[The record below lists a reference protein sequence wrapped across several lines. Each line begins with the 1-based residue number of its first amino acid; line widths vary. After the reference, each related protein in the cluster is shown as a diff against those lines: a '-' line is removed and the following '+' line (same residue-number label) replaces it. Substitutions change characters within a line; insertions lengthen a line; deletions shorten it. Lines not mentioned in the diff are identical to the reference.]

1 MSPFSRPV
9 LVPSLVLCSPV
20 LWDAYQGVVA
30 WSDAL
35 NRFLLV
41 LGVCWVAVS
50 VVHALAF
57 SPPGPA
63 PPVVTP
69 MPSPATARRTSTGP
83 ALPGGGPAGIVSTA
97 VTSPDDT
104 VRPGPVTLRPISAS
118 EHLTFVDSRSG
129 SFLQTPAW
137 GG

>member
-57 SPPGPA
+57 SPPRTR
-63 PPVVTP
+63 TP
-69 MPSPATARRTSTGP
+69 GRDPDAVAGDGATDEHRPGA
-83 ALPGGGPAGIVSTA
+83 PGGAARLG
-97 VTSPDDT
+97 
-104 VRPGPVTLRPISAS
+104 
-118 EHLTFVDSRSG
+118 
-129 SFLQTPAW
+129 
-137 GG
+137 